1 MTFTGGPAPVHR
13 EDAGPRSY
21 REGDQRQVRAE
32 QGGGHGGHQQ
42 ALQGDQRQPAHRVP
56 PGPAAGVVW
65 CVCCLMFTRV
75 CNSCGREGVDD
86 ARGRGRGRRACT
98 KASRR
103 RLHFISFRFISFPC
117 LVSCYVC
124 VFCFLFAVFSAGFCF
139 VLWPASLPG
148 SSEKLCARAYMP
160 LVCSPLGRALAI
172 LQYPVV
178 WVFSSLL
185 FYFFLSVFLCTFSIE
200 LNRV

>member
-42 ALQGDQRQPAHRVP
+42 ALQGDQRQPAHRMP

-65 CVCCLMFTRV
+65 RVCWLIFNRV

-86 ARGRGRGRRACT
+86 ARGRGRRGRRVCT

-103 RLHFISFRFISFPC
+103 RLHFISFRSVSFYFHALC
-117 LVSCYVC
+117 RV
-124 VFCFLFAVFSAGFCF
+124 VFVFLFSVFSAGFCF

-172 LQYPVV
+172 LKYPVV

-185 FYFFLSVFLCTFSIE
+185 FYFFKCIFMYLFD
-200 LNRV
+200 